1 MTPLQRYIGRRILQS
16 VPLCFGIIL
25 VSFALLK
32 LTPGDLVD
40 VMAGESGGATAEY
53 IEELRAAYG
62 LDVPVHVQF
71 VRYVW
76 GVLHFDLGYSFRQS
90 MPVSELILER
100 LPATI
105 LLSVTALVIAL
116 VVGVTLGIF
125 AARKRGTWIDEGIS
139 IISTVGFAI
148 PLFWVGLI
156 FIVIFSINLRWLPS
170 SGMASVGAQATG
182 WLAHATDV
190 LRHLVLPALTL
201 SLFYLSIYVRLTRSA
216 VLEVQEL
223 DFVRTARAKGLREW
237 RIVVRHVLRN
247 ALLPIVT
254 ITGLQ
259 LGSVFSGTIVIE
271 TVFGWPGI
279 GRLAND
285 AVMSRD
291 LQLLLGVFLF
301 STLMVVLI
309 NLLVDLIYV
318 SLDPRV
324 ERA

>member
-16 VPLCFGIIL
+16 IPLCFGIIL

-71 VRYVW
+71 ARYVW
-76 GVLHFDLGYSFRQS
+76 GVLQFDLGYSFRQS
-90 MPVSELILER
+90 MPVSDLILER

-105 LLSVTALVIAL
+105 LLSVSALIIAL
-116 VVGVTLGIF
+116 AVGVTLGVF
-125 AARKRGTWIDEGIS
+125 AARRRGTWIDEGIS
-139 IISTVGFAI
+139 VLSTIGFAI
-148 PLFWVGLI
+148 PLFWVGLM

-170 SGMASVGAQATG
+170 SGMASVGGPAGG
-182 WLAHATDV
+182 WLVQAVDV

-309 NLLVDLIYV
+309 NLLVDLVYV
-318 SLDPRV
+318 TLDPRV